1 LEIFNVGIFVLGII
15 SIVGGILTLFIFLYS
30 WLKSEPRRV
39 QLLKFYF
46 LPAYRDPEFSAYE
59 NEIEKIKSKR
69 RVFRRFLNPLTIIGF
84 FMILF
89 IVILAVYGPWLT
101 DIELQYVL
109 PPEIMGPK
117 FQPPSPEH
125 PLGTTLSGFDVY
137 ARIIWGARTTI
148 SMAFIPVI
156 IAMGGGLILG
166 TISAYFGGTVDYI
179 MMRFVDLMYSFPM
192 LILIIIIG
200 PLIGQDL
207 LTTLLIYGVL
217 GIPYNIRFMR
227 SLVLQVKQ
235 MNYIRAA
242 VTDGALKF
250 KVMFKHIVPNAI
262 SPVIITF
269 FGGAAG
275 TVLGLAGLAF
285 LGFGDPTAVTWG
297 IDVNWARERYLTA
310 LWATIWPGIFIGI
323 TAIGFML
330 IGDGIRD
337 ALDPRLHIQKKG

>member
-1 LEIFNVGIFVLGII
+1 MTEQDITIEEVDYRDFSVSGNKK
-15 SIVGGILTLFIFLYS
+15 
-30 WLKSEPRRV
+30 WKR
-39 QLLKFYF
+39 LLKFYL
-46 LPAYRDPEFSAYE
+46 LPAWRDPEFSAYE
-59 NEIEKIKSKR
+59 NEIEKIRSKR
-69 RVFRRFLNPLTIIGF
+69 RLFRRFLSPLTITGF
-84 FMILF
+84 LMVLF
-89 IVILAVYGPWLT
+89 IVVIAVYGPWLT
-101 DIELQYVL
+101 DIPLQDVL
-109 PPEIMGPK
+109 PPEIPGVP

-125 PLGTTLSGFDVY
+125 PLGTTIYGFDVY

-148 SMAFIPVI
+148 GMAFIPVI
-156 IAMGGGLILG
+156 IMMAGGLILG
-166 TISAYFGGTVDYI
+166 TITAYIGGTFDYL

-192 LILIIIIG
+192 TILFIIIG
-200 PLIGQDL
+200 PLIGRDL
-207 LTTLLIYGVL
+207 MTTLIIYGVL
-217 GIPYNIRFMR
+217 SIPYNIRFMR

-235 MNYIRAA
+235 MTFVRAA
-242 VTDGALKF
+242 KTGGALKF

-275 TVLGLAGLAF
+275 TVLGLAGLAY
-285 LGFGDPTAVTWG
+285 LGFGDPSAVTWG

-337 ALDPRLHIQKKG
+337 ALDPRLHKVK